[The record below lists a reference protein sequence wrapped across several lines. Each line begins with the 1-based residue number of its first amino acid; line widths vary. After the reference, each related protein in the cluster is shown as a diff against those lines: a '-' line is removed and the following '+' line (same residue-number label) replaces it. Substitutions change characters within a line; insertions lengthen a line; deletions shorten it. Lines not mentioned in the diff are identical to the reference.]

1 MDGAELPVTTQAM
14 LLGLNRTSLYY
25 KHVPPSEEDLNIK
38 LHIDKIYTAHP
49 EFGYRRIC
57 WWLNNRD
64 NILINHKAVLNHM
77 REMGIQAIYPRQNT
91 KKYRVPLPALPN
103 QTPVP

>member
-1 MDGAELPVTTQAM
+1 MLVDMDGAELPVATQAM

-25 KHVPPSEEDLNIK
+25 KPVPPSEEDLNIK

-64 NILINHKAVLNHM
+64 NILIM
-77 REMGIQAIYPRQNT
+77 CGQ
-91 KKYRVPLPALPN
+91 
-103 QTPVP
+103 